1 MVKIG
6 YKVLL
11 AADVWTY
18 TPRTMTGITGTPR
31 SDLVGADESI
41 YTRLDETISDIE
53 DFKASIPV
61 TPGAGTWGEKFKPFS
76 DPKAII
82 IPLFHGAHER
92 TVLSHTDP
100 GTSWFDLSYQ
110 RFRIDFT
117 EIKLKR
123 VGVIVAIWGT
133 EAGTKGLRLYNR
145 TDGTTIASTTWSGTA
160 AAFLTIFGD
169 VTLTGLKDIRVQAY
183 ASSATEDIKFDE
195 ITLVLIR
202 EDA

>member
-18 TPRTMTGITGTPR
+18 TPRAITRFTGTPR
-31 SDLVGADESI
+31 SELVGIDEPI
-41 YTRLDETISDIE
+41 YTRLDKKVSAIE
-53 DFKASIPV
+53 DFRASIPV

-133 EAGTKGLRLYNR
+133 EAGTKGLRIQNI
-145 TDGTTIASTTWSGTA
+145 TDGTTIASTTWSGA
-160 AAFLTIFGD
+160 AAALLTIFGD
-169 VTLTGLKDIRVQAY
+169 VSLTGLKEIRVQAY
-183 ASSATEDIKFDE
+183 ASSATEDIKTND
-195 ITLVLIR
+195 IVMVLIR